1 MPESSAAV
9 YPLTLFDGPNGQAG
23 LFAGWL
29 VEGIIDIQKM
39 EARLRSL
46 IVKWPLLAGRIE
58 QVSVRHVLVLFTYVH
73 RLTSFQEM
81 EI

>member
-9 YPLTLFDGPNGQAG
+9 YPLILFDGPNGEAG
-23 LFAGWL
+23 LFVGWL

-46 IVKWPLLAGRIE
+46 IVKWPLLAGRI
-58 QVSVRHVLVLFTYVH
+58 QHVSVCHDLSS
-73 RLTSFQEM
+73 SFHLRPS
-81 EI
+81 I